1 MKHIH
6 NYNLFLESNSYVNSL
21 SRDNNYYVDYTF
33 KDDLGNKF
41 LVQFKNITIGK
52 RDLSKEYTMSYFVW
66 DDNIQDWSVSKL
78 VESSPWKIV
87 STVLGDIVNDF
98 LKRKSFLC
106 NKLQFEG
113 LAKENEKNY
122 MTQRTKMYL
131 RYLSNNPIS
140 NFKMSNYG
148 NNIITLTRINK

>member
-1 MKHIH
+1 
-6 NYNLFLESNSYVNSL
+6 VNSL
-21 SRDNNYYVDYTF
+21 SRDNNYYVDYIF
-33 KDDLGNKF
+33 EDDLGNKF

-52 RDLSKEYTMSYFVW
+52 GDLSKEYTMSYFVW

-78 VESSPWKIV
+78 IESSPWKIV

-106 NKLQFEG
+106 NKVQFEG

-131 RYLSNNPIS
+131 RYLTNNPIS

>member
-1 MKHIH
+1 
-6 NYNLFLESNSYVNSL
+6 VNSL

-33 KDDLGNKF
+33 EDDLGNKF

-52 RDLSKEYTMSYFVW
+52 EDLSKEYTMSYFVW

-131 RYLSNNPIS
+131 RYLTNNPIS

>member
-21 SRDNNYYVDYTF
+21 SRDNNYYVDYIF
-33 KDDLGNKF
+33 EDDLGNKF

-52 RDLSKEYTMSYFVW
+52 GDLSKEYTMSYFVW

-78 VESSPWKIV
+78 IESSPWKIV

-106 NKLQFEG
+106 NKVQFEG

-131 RYLSNNPIS
+131 RYLTNNPIS

>member
-6 NYNLFLESNSYVNSL
+6 NYNLFLESNSYINYL

-33 KDDLGNKF
+33 DDDLGNKF

-52 RDLSKEYTMSYFVW
+52 GDLSREYTMSYFVW
-66 DDNIQDWSVSKL
+66 DEVIQDWSVSKL

-131 RYLSNNPIS
+131 RYLTNNPIPD
-140 NFKMSNYG
+140 FKMSNYG

>member
-6 NYNLFLESNSYVNSL
+6 NYNLFLESNSYVNFL

-52 RDLSKEYTMSYFVW
+52 GYLSKEYTMSYFVW

-106 NKLQFEG
+106 KKLQFEG

>member
-33 KDDLGNKF
+33 EDDLGNKF

-52 RDLSKEYTMSYFVW
+52 EDLSKEYTMSYFVW

-131 RYLSNNPIS
+131 RYLTNNPIS

>member
-21 SRDNNYYVDYTF
+21 SRDNNYYVDYIF
-33 KDDLGNKF
+33 EDDLGNKF

-52 RDLSKEYTMSYFVW
+52 GDLSKEYTMSYFVW
-66 DDNIQDWSVSKL
+66 DDNIQDWSVTKL

-106 NKLQFEG
+106 NKVQFEG

-131 RYLSNNPIS
+131 RYLTNNPIS